1 MVLWAAC
8 WRRDNR
14 VHWKETY
21 WDVYWLIELVK
32 TGWVGWGSSCLCQ
45 FVGCNQKIQI
55 SILWIRL
62 LCCDLQHGEQ
72 PFMPDDH
79 SDVVPLLPIS
89 NRTVKRVSADDSADS
104 RVKVGHCQAWQWP
117 TFTRESALSSALTRF
132 TVLFEMG
139 RSGTTSLWSSGINGC
154 SPCCKSQQSK
164 RIHRI
169 EICIFWLQPTNWHKQ
184 LEPQPTQPVFT
195 NSISQYTSQ
204 YVSFQWT
211 LLSRRQQAAHNTI
224 KVIGSSLT
232 SN

>member
-1 MVLWAAC
+1 MDICLLTNRSCDRSYGLKINGKHLPNKKRPSRQTGAC
-8 WRRDNR
+8 LGVR
-14 VHWKETY
+14 
-21 WDVYWLIELVK
+21 
-32 TGWVGWGSSCLCQ
+32 
-45 FVGCNQKIQI
+45 
-55 SILWIRL
+55 
-62 LCCDLQHGEQ
+62 
-72 PFMPDDH
+72 
-79 SDVVPLLPIS
+79 
-89 NRTVKRVSADDSADS
+89 
-104 RVKVGHCQAWQWP
+104 AWQWP

-204 YVSFQWT
+204 YVSFPWT
-211 LLSRRQQAAHNTI
+211 LLSRLLQAAHNTI